1 MKRAARFTR
10 GSVVFDKRR
19 KTWNFLRWDD
29 GKRRSKLIGTLRE
42 YPSKSA
48 AWRAAQ
54 EIIQQTEVPRPQTG
68 ETVRSVIARYE
79 VERMPARFSTAQTYR
94 SFLKN
99 HVIPRWGDTLI
110 QDVQPRPVE
119 LWLRDLPLSP
129 KSKTHVRSLLH
140 GLLEFAMFA
149 GIVEIGR
156 NPISLVQ
163 NRGASRR
170 VRKPRSLTVEQF
182 RALLG
187 QLHEPFATMALLCV
201 CLGLRISEAL
211 ALRWSDVDWLG
222 SKLSVRRGIV
232 QQHVDDC
239 KTEGSAKTFVLAS
252 DLRERLKAWKQVS
265 QFPDANDW
273 VFANPFSLGKLPYSY
288 TGTRQELVR
297 AAHVAGVGHLS
308 THAFRHTYRSW
319 LDAVGTPIAVQ
330 QKMMRHTDIRT
341 TLNVYGDVVTDEMTT
356 ASTKVAGLVFQPNGS
371 HADRGSC

>member
-308 THAFRHTYRSW
+308 THASGTHTAHGW
-319 LDAVGTPIAVQ
+319 
-330 QKMMRHTDIRT
+330 MR
-341 TLNVYGDVVTDEMTT
+341 
-356 ASTKVAGLVFQPNGS
+356 
-371 HADRGSC
+371 